1 MINNDAM
8 ETVRILSMEH
18 LTHDVI
24 RVEVEKPA
32 MLTYLPGQ
40 AVDISINQPGWENE
54 KRPFTFT
61 SLPGDDHLEFTIK
74 TYPERN
80 GVTQKLLSL
89 SKGDELFI
97 YKPFGDITYKGEG
110 VFIAGGAGITPFIAI
125 FKQLEKN
132 NQVGNNKL
140 IFANK
145 TRADIIL
152 EEKFS
157 TLLGDRFINI
167 LSDEQLDGYEHGY
180 ISAELIKKQMDGH
193 LNYVYLCGPPPMM
206 TAVEKHLAAL
216 RVADDFIVKEGF

>member
-1 MINNDAM
+1 MD
-8 ETVRILSMEH
+8 TVKIISIEH

-24 RVEVEKPA
+24 RLKVEKPA

-40 AVDISINQPGWENE
+40 AVDISINQPEWEKE

-61 SLPGDDHLEFTIK
+61 SLPDEDHLEFTIK

-89 SKGDELFI
+89 GKGDELFI
-97 YKPFGDITYKGEG
+97 YKPFGDINYKGEG
-110 VFIAGGAGITPFIAI
+110 VFIAGGAGVTPFIAI

-145 TRADIIL
+145 TKADIIL
-152 EEKFS
+152 EDKFNL
-157 TLLGDRFINI
+157 LLGNKFINI
-167 LSDEQLDGYEHGY
+167 LSDEELEGYEHGY
-180 ISAELIKKQMDGH
+180 ISAELIKKHMEEH
-193 LNYVYLCGPPPMM
+193 SPYIYLCGPPPMM
-206 TAVEKHLAAL
+206 GAVEKHLSTL
-216 RVADDFIVKEGF
+216 GVADDFIVKEGF